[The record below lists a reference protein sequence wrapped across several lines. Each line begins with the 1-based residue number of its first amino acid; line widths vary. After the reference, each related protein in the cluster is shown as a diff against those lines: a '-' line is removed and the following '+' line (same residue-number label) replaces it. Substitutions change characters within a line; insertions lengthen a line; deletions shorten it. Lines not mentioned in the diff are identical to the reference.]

1 MSNINLN
8 KKKNNNQ
15 KSIRKSPKLIRKKNL
30 TKKFTN

>member
-15 KSIRKSPKLIRKKNL
+15 KSIRKSLKLIRKKNL